1 MWDFL
6 EDKVWKTMQW
16 DNPAEKSNTLIS
28 TNKDEVHSVNSS
40 RATKSKITALIRRIE
55 TLKTPSTLQISQVN

>member
-1 MWDFL
+1 
-6 EDKVWKTMQW
+6 MQW

-55 TLKTPSTLQISQVN
+55 TLETPSTLQISQVN